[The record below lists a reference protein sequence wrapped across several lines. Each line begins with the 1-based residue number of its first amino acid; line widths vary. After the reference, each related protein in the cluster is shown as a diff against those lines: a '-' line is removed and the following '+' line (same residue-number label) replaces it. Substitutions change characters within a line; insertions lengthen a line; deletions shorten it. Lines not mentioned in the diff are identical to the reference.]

1 MKGFYYEASKPRNAA
16 FSPSVTSLLAVGIRK
31 YALLHHYL
39 TALCLISISSVWW
52 WNKFLLVWFY
62 RVSHLISVS
71 TYLNNYIYS
80 FLFFCCL
87 NLGSGTCPQSGG
99 DQVFDMLIYFVTTL
113 LVWLVWLLTI
123 IKKQNPAVTILLS
136 DDQLQKECNISLV
149 LFRLL
154 IHSKYSFQ

>member
-80 FLFFCCL
+80 FLFLSVFLLFKFRFWNLPSKWWGSSIWHADLFCHNFVGL
-87 NLGSGTCPQSGG
+87 AS
-99 DQVFDMLIYFVTTL
+99 LIIDYY
-113 LVWLVWLLTI
+113 
-123 IKKQNPAVTILLS
+123 KKAKPCSNYIT
-136 DDQLQKECNISLV
+136 
-149 LFRLL
+149 FRWPTA
-154 IHSKYSFQ
+154 KRM